1 MYIEKYWVTGNSAFL
16 LMISTI
22 VFRFEKPYNVEGI
35 SKILA
40 GMLEGRLCMN
50 IRNRDK
56 FQEKKIG
63 ENMYFCFSYVSTF
76 DLCLH
81 HRYTPLLH

>member
-56 FQEKKIG
+56 FQEKKNRG
-63 ENMYFCFSYVSTF
+63 EHVFLFFLCFHV
-76 DLCLH
+76 
-81 HRYTPLLH
+81 